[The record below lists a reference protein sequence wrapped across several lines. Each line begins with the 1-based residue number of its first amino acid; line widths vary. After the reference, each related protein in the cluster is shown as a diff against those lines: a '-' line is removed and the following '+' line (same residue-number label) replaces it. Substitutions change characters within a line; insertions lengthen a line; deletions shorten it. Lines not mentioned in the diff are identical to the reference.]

1 MKARNILGQIDVVTS
16 YNNEVYGSA
25 TTYINYQYGNYATL
39 DEWIEDAISPL
50 CNEVGVLSYFRIG
63 NEFWIRRKM
72 FELETSAHMKFTET

>member
-25 TTYINYQYGNYATL
+25 TTYTNYQYGKYATL
-39 DEWIEDAISPL
+39 DDWIDDAIAQL

-63 NEFWIRRKM
+63 NEFWIRRNM
-72 FELETSAHMKFTET
+72 FELETTAHMKFDEV